1 MQAELRIREI
11 LESPSNLSD
20 KIYIIVEEAK
30 TKSDDYETLLPY
42 IKFLFNSGHQ
52 QELIGLTA
60 SLLEGKK
67 KISWAYL
74 LECLS
79 NSKVPLKKSALKSI
93 EKGIRRQEALEE
105 IWSVHSLDEHFPEFE
120 ELRKAMAIAKKDS
133 FYKLK
138 NQLLEKFEFL
148 RNQGLDQE
156 ARQVLRSLRSGFPED
171 LDLLRLEAQFNE
183 ELARDVLMDFD
194 NVHEETQTYMPVFSK
209 EERTFLD
216 QLREF
221 ATMDLKNHS
230 NHYLELTYF
239 FMFLEEYESAL
250 SMLPKN
256 QNLSFSEF
264 WLKAELLKQ
273 ARRYMEALELADE
286 ILRHFSSE
294 PESLLETLYFKAEIF
309 SLMKKHAK
317 ALELLESITKV
328 RPNYRSSSHLIQSLR
343 SKGQSS

>member
-1 MQAELRIREI
+1 
-11 LESPSNLSD
+11 
-20 KIYIIVEEAK
+20 
-30 TKSDDYETLLPY
+30 
-42 IKFLFNSGHQ
+42 
-52 QELIGLTA
+52 
-60 SLLEGKK
+60 
-67 KISWAYL
+67 
-74 LECLS
+74 
-79 NSKVPLKKSALKSI
+79 
-93 EKGIRRQEALEE
+93 
-105 IWSVHSLDEHFPEFE
+105 
-120 ELRKAMAIAKKDS
+120 
-133 FYKLK
+133 

-171 LDLLRLEAQFNE
+171 VELLRMETQFNE
-183 ELARDVLMDFD
+183 ELARDVLLDFD

-209 EERTFLD
+209 EERAFFD
-216 QLREF
+216 QLREL
-221 ATMDLKNHS
+221 AKTYLADHS
-230 NHYLELTYF
+230 EQYLELTYF

-250 SMLPKN
+250 SMLPMN

-286 ILRHFSSE
+286 ILRNFSGE

-309 SLMKKHAK
+309 SLMKQHAK

>member
-1 MQAELRIREI
+1 

-30 TKSDDYETLLPY
+30 TKADDYETLLPY

-60 SLLEGKK
+60 ALLEGKK

-74 LECLS
+74 LESLS
-79 NSKVPLKKSALKSI
+79 DSEVPLKKSALKSI
-93 EKGIRRQEALEE
+93 EKGIRRQEAFEE

-120 ELRKAMAIAKKDS
+120 EIRKTLSSEKKES
-133 FYKLK
+133 FFKLK

-171 LDLLRLEAQFNE
+171 VELLRMETQFNE
-183 ELARDVLMDFD
+183 ELARDVLLDFD

-209 EERTFLD
+209 EERAFFD
-216 QLREF
+216 QLREL
-221 ATMDLKNHS
+221 AKTYLADHS
-230 NHYLELTYF
+230 EQYLELTYF

-250 SMLPKN
+250 SMLPMN

-286 ILRHFSSE
+286 ILRNFSGE

-309 SLMKKHAK
+309 SLMKQHAK